1 MYLRTETHSTL
12 VEERTAIFSAEPGE
26 ALYRYWLEILWDRA
40 LPPLVALMLNPSK
53 ATHLINDNTVE
64 RMFRRAIMLRAGG
77 LIVLNA
83 FAWRETDRLKMLK
96 VAEPVGPA
104 NDRFIRKGLA
114 AARDQGGTVI
124 AGWGNEGGHRDRHLE
139 VIELLR
145 SEGIQAFCLAKCAN
159 GMPQHPL
166 YLGYDAPL
174 IPWP

>member
-1 MYLRTETHSTL
+1 MYLRTETHRTL
-12 VEERTAIFSAEPGE
+12 VEHRTAIFSTEDEP
-26 ALYRYWLEILWDRA
+26 LHRYWLEIKWDDR
-40 LPPLVALMLNPSK
+40 LPPIVAVMLNPSK

-64 RMFRRAIMLRAGG
+64 RMFRRSMMLGAGS

-96 VAEPVGPA
+96 VADPVGPFC
-104 NDRFIRKGLA
+104 DEHIVLGLRA
-114 AARDQGGTVI
+114 AKARGGTVFV
-124 AGWGNEGGHRDRHLE
+124 GWGNEGRHRDRHLRI
-139 VIELLR
+139 IELLDQ
-145 SEGIQAFCLAKCAN
+145 EGVQAFCLAKCAN